1 VKSEPVTIVFRSPP
15 LSVATEAANVPG
27 RYVIWYIKLQT
38 LIVCFLS
45 GSLSKKYLEASEL
58 IGARVVHIEALER
71 VARENSR
78 RINHRFLY
86 TTNSGLEGVDNW
98 SKVEGFSDEDI
109 RQKMRLAGMEGEVE
123 NEDEEGEDKEV
134 HSR

>member
-1 VKSEPVTIVFRSPP
+1 M
-15 LSVATEAANVPG
+15 
-27 RYVIWYIKLQT
+27 
-38 LIVCFLS
+38 
-45 GSLSKKYLEASEL
+45 
-58 IGARVVHIEALER
+58 
-71 VARENSR
+71 
-78 RINHRFLY
+78 
-86 TTNSGLEGVDNW
+86 DNW

>member
-1 VKSEPVTIVFRSPP
+1 MNSFHPKPNDHPLLLSGP
-15 LSVATEAANVPG
+15 LS
-27 RYVIWYIKLQT
+27 KLYNK
-38 LIVCFLS
+38 LIECKACPRIVEF
-45 GSLSKKYLEASEL
+45 
-58 IGARVVHIEALER
+58 RER